1 MQYSVFFATGQ
12 PFWHVESF
20 DRQLGG
26 WLLSTVVVMFVTPFI
41 ARKIYKETKNP
52 YLGGILNA
60 IVVVATVVS
69 MTITY
74 LPTV

>member
-1 MQYSVFFATGQ
+1 
-12 PFWHVESF
+12 
-20 DRQLGG
+20 
-26 WLLSTVVVMFVTPFI
+26 MFVTPFI

-60 IVVVATVVS
+60 IVVVATVAS